1 MAKKLEYWARIIII
15 GIVIYAAVYATYT
28 HGSQYRAE
36 RTQEVFIEEIS
47 SICNVKIVNE
57 DTWEFV
63 DNESLSIDAINSLI
77 EIYYKYD
84 LHYEDSYQYYYMAK
98 PFFGLIQSGID
109 SLSEG
114 AYIGD
119 KIELNEIQDKVNT
132 IRVQYSLSWRYEDSY
147 MRACAQAIGILCVII
162 HVIFSLAFYRH
173 S

>member
-15 GIVIYAAVYATYT
+15 GIVIYAAVYATYI

-47 SICNVKIVNE
+47 SICNVEIVDE
-57 DTWEFV
+57 DTWEFA
-63 DNESLSIDAINSLI
+63 DNESLSIDTINSLI
-77 EIYYKYD
+77 EIYYKYN
-84 LHYEDSYQYYYMAK
+84 LQYEDSYQYYYMAK

-109 SLSEG
+109 SLSED

-119 KIELNEIQDKVNT
+119 KIELNEIQNKVNT